1 MAVIR
6 RAHGRIAAQMAFAL
20 GRLLGKDVTQV
31 RLRSLEA
38 AATERLETLGGTA
51 LGFEF
56 GHYYYSFMF

>member
-1 MAVIR
+1 MAVVR
-6 RAHGRIAAQMAFAL
+6 RTHGRIAAQMAFAL

-56 GHYYYSFMF
+56 GHYCYSFMF